1 MDGIDPAAR
10 KAARIRHLMDEALK
24 QEEIAKFLDDPD
36 IDRQV
41 RNAAHQIIEKHFD
54 KESDDRIKR
63 GIAKTARAIRKNK
76 IDVFVSYKHKYERS
90 TKNIINLIRGQ
101 PGVKLDVW
109 FDQDILIGDNWRD
122 VLFDRIQQSH
132 WFMLLLPGPA
142 DNWGWQLYEA
152 GIFRAK
158 MLPGDRLIC
167 LHHEN
172 LERAPQLE
180 DYQSITSKHEDV
192 TKFLH
197 DILTKPGAV
206 PGMDPLNPDLT
217 DVEDVAEEIV
227 EVFQEVSGVST
238 EHYGCFVELGGMDP
252 GSLNLPSDLDDL
264 EIIQAQG
271 EQAIFGRQ
279 RGKNNTWGELISN
292 LDLSRGTEWLTE
304 LIAALHAAAH
314 GNMVPT
320 IEATFPGVNGAEG
333 KEFRPVVLS
342 SKRRNGAIESFHI
355 GFVEVLG
362 QGKSSR
368 DPRELRVL
376 QTALRLSYRCRWELV
391 ETFCQEPVLTEAK
404 IQACQNI
411 LERLEREAHYHGLLD
426 PDLLSEQ
433 FDGEEASVVSQMYE
447 EWQQMRRP
455 DQSGT
460 LDAAFAQKNSKL
472 LQKSLRALNDL
483 NRRFMIIGTKRFAE
497 LVARKW

>member
-1 MDGIDPAAR
+1 MR
-10 KAARIRHLMDEALK
+10 QLLEEAL
-24 QEEIAKFLDDPD
+24 QQDEIEKYLDDRD

-41 RNAAHQIIEKHFD
+41 RAAAREIIEKHFD
-54 KESDDRIKR
+54 KEPEDRIKR

-76 IDVFVSYKHKYERS
+76 IEVFVSYKHKYERS
-90 TKNIINLIRGQ
+90 TKKIINVIGGQ

-180 DYQSITSKHEDV
+180 DYQSITSKHQDV

-238 EHYGCFVELGGMDP
+238 EHYGYFVEMGAIDP
-252 GSLNLPSDLDDL
+252 SALNHPSDL
-264 EIIQAQG
+264 EGIQIIQAQG
-271 EQAIFGRQ
+271 EQAIFARQ
-279 RGKNNTWGELISN
+279 RGKNTTWGELISN
-292 LDLSRGTEWLTE
+292 LDLARGTEWLSE
-304 LIAALHAAAH
+304 LIAALRAAAN
-314 GNMVPT
+314 GNIVPT
-320 IEATFPGVNGAEG
+320 IEATFPGANGAEG

-342 SKRRNGAIESFHI
+342 SQRRNGAMESFHI

-376 QTALRLSYRCRWELV
+376 QTALRLSYRCRWELI
-391 ETFCQEPVLTEAK
+391 ETYGQESVLNDAK
-404 IQACQNI
+404 IEACQNI
-411 LERLEREAHYHGLLD
+411 LERLEREAYYHGLLD

-433 FDGEEASVVSQMYE
+433 FEGEEALVISRMYE
-447 EWQQMRRP
+447 EWRQLRSP

-460 LDAAFAQKNSKL
+460 LDQAFASKDGKL
-472 LQKSLRALNDL
+472 LQKSLKAFTDL